1 MESALIEIFKP
12 SDLMKISS
20 NFFLNPFE
28 LIPTK
33 QKCSNFF
40 KTLDFLCLES

>member
-20 NFFLNPFE
+20 NFILKSFW
-28 LIPTK
+28 ID
-33 QKCSNFF
+33 S
-40 KTLDFLCLES
+40 